1 MRIPI
6 LICAMFALTACGGK
20 SAAGNSAA
28 TEENAA
34 SEAVVTNDVTAID
47 AATGEAANMA
57 PDVNY
62 TFNEANLASGNDSS
76 NQSTTERPA
85 RKTPKARAAR
95 SNSVE
100 TAPANN
106 AV

>member
-6 LICAMFALTACGGK
+6 LICAVLALGACGGK
-20 SAAGNSAA
+20 TAAGNSAA

-34 SEAVVTNDVTAID
+34 GQSVVTDDVTAID

-62 TFNEANLASGNDSS
+62 SFNEANLASGNDLS
-76 NQSTTERPA
+76 NVAAHRQSP
-85 RKTPKARAAR
+85 RKTPKPAAAA

-100 TAPANN
+100 AAPANN
-106 AV
+106 TL